1 MSSKTLIAAAAGF
14 VVLFLLAF
22 LFYGWL
28 LMDFFTANAGSVA
41 GAMKESPDWPW
52 VVIGEFLGA
61 LTLAVILGWAGVHTI
76 GAGIQKGAVF
86 GFLVAL
92 AVECLDPRLDPR
104 GFPGHCHSLRRGGS
118 GGGHAPREGLDRV
131 TRATEMRRGACVK
144 NWSPQIGNDED
155 ARNTAWL

>member
-61 LTLAVILGWAGVHTI
+61 LTLAVILGWAGVRTV
-76 GAGIQKGAVF
+76 GEGIQKGAVF

-92 AVECLDPRLDPR
+92 AVGFVWLGTANISTLASTLVDSLVTAVRYGVAGAVVGMLLGR
-104 GFPGHCHSLRRGGS
+104 GP
-118 GGGHAPREGLDRV
+118 
-131 TRATEMRRGACVK
+131 
-144 NWSPQIGNDED
+144 
-155 ARNTAWL
+155 TA

>member
-52 VVIGEFLGA
+52 LVIGEFLGA
-61 LTLAVILGWAGVHTI
+61 LTLAVILGWAGVRTV
-76 GAGIQKGAVF
+76 GEGIQKGAVF

-92 AVECLDPRLDPR
+92 TVGFIWLGTANISTLASTLVDSLVTALRYGAAGAVVGMLFGRDP
-104 GFPGHCHSLRRGGS
+104 
-118 GGGHAPREGLDRV
+118 
-131 TRATEMRRGACVK
+131 
-144 NWSPQIGNDED
+144 
-155 ARNTAWL
+155 TA

>member
-28 LMDFFTANAGSVA
+28 LMDFFTANAGVA

-61 LTLAVILGWAGVHTI
+61 LTLAVILGWAGVRTV
-76 GAGIQKGAVF
+76 GEGIQKGAVF

-92 AVECLDPRLDPR
+92 AVGFVWLGTANVSTLASTLVDALVTAVRFGAAGAVVGMLLGR
-104 GFPGHCHSLRRGGS
+104 GP
-118 GGGHAPREGLDRV
+118 
-131 TRATEMRRGACVK
+131 
-144 NWSPQIGNDED
+144 
-155 ARNTAWL
+155 TA